1 MASSQPVATGGQSPA
16 GGQVPAGGPIQ
27 AGARAAPATAQI
39 PGSPHPAATGTR
51 SAGTAQANAAGGDTG
66 TALVPSPR
74 QLGED
79 EKEPGFGPLVARLP
93 VELDVAVPV
102 REFRVRHLLALEPG
116 TVIES
121 QWNHGNDL
129 PLAAGDVKLAWT
141 EFEVIETQLAVRVTR
156 LA

>member
-1 MASSQPVATGGQSPA
+1 MASTQPVPAGAQVRAGGQSQAGVSASPA
-16 GGQVPAGGPIQ
+16 APAA
-27 AGARAAPATAQI
+27 AGARPVTA
-39 PGSPHPAATGTR
+39 S
-51 SAGTAQANAAGGDTG
+51 SDAAGASTG

-74 QLGED
+74 KLGE
-79 EKEPGFGPLVARLP
+79 EESEPGFGSLVGRLP

-121 QWNHGNDL
+121 RWNHGNDL

-141 EFEVIETQLAVRVTR
+141 EFEVIETRLGVRVTR

>member
-1 MASSQPVATGGQSPA
+1 MNARPGPRGSAPA
-16 GGQVPAGGPIQ
+16 GAPLSGAPAVEKSN
-27 AGARAAPATAQI
+27 AGAPATA
-39 PGSPHPAATGTR
+39 R
-51 SAGTAQANAAGGDTG
+51 SEGPG
-66 TALVPSPR
+66 TALVPSP
-74 QLGED
+74 QLLAEEETD
-79 EKEPGFGPLVARLP
+79 PAFGPLVARLP

-102 REFRVRHLLALEPG
+102 REFRVRHLLALEAG

-121 QWNHGNDL
+121 RWNHGNDL

>member
-1 MASSQPVATGGQSPA
+1 
-16 GGQVPAGGPIQ
+16 VPAD
-27 AGARAAPATAQI
+27 AAV
-39 PGSPHPAATGTR
+39 
-51 SAGTAQANAAGGDTG
+51 AGTGS
-66 TALVPSPR
+66 ALVPSARKP
-74 QLGED
+74 GKVES
-79 EKEPGFGPLVARLP
+79 EPGFGPLVARLP

-129 PLAAGDVKLAWT
+129 PLAAGEVTLAWT
-141 EFEVIETQLAVRVTR
+141 EFEVIETRLGVRVTR